1 VATLDDPW
9 LSAFV
14 PTEPDAPLPEVG
26 LRAVFVCSERQVRD
40 ANAQGFTERVA
51 RAPAMA
57 IDLDAPPEEPPDVQ
71 RGVDLVE
78 VGAINDLAYGNA
90 DHGVQRTFARLP
102 GDALHSYGRRDRD
115 GRLISVG
122 LAFDRDDD
130 ATIQY
135 VATTPGAQR
144 GGHATAIMRAALA
157 DAAARRLATTTLT
170 ASDQGR
176 PVYERLGYRVV
187 GTVELWRRPRR

>member
-1 VATLDDPW
+1 VFAC
-9 LSAFV
+9 SA
-14 PTEPDAPLPEVG
+14 A
-26 LRAVFVCSERQVRD
+26 QVRD

-51 RAPAMA
+51 RSPAMA
-57 IDLDAPPEEPPDVQ
+57 IEVGAPTEPPPGVE

-90 DHGVQRTFARLP
+90 DRGVQRTFARLP
-102 GDALHSYGRRDRD
+102 ADTVRSYGRRDGD

-122 LAFDRDDD
+122 LAYDRDDD

-135 VATTPGAQR
+135 VATTPGSQR

-157 DAAARRLATTTLT
+157 DAAARGLATTTLT
-170 ASDQGR
+170 ASDEGR